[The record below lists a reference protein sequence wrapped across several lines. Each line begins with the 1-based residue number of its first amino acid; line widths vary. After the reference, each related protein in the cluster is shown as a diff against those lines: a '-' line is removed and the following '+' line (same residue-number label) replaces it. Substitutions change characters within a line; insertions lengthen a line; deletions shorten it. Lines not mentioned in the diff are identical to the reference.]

1 MATPMPQP
9 AVLHFSSEYL
19 RGASDKRDN
28 E

>member
-1 MATPMPQP
+1 MPQP
-9 AVLHFSSEYL
+9 AVLHLSSEYL